1 MKRLLFLCSLL
12 CLVTPAFGAGACPTG
27 SNWVNLTTPVSGG
40 AQNLTTASALG
51 CTGAYYVSAAGSD
64 SNAGTSEV
72 VPFLHAPTMT
82 NFTGSATLPA
92 GTWIVF
98 RGNDTWHFGNS
109 ALVPY
114 VGAKSWT
121 PTNNGTAGHPTYIT
135 VDPNWFSGS
144 SFGRPIF
151 SGDNPLPSTSSLAS
165 SCTYDFTAV
174 NVLNMG
180 ASGHIHADGIEMANF
195 CWSGNNTNAGF
206 FSYDGTDAG
215 VLRSYCHAMTE
226 VTGTTSDEQACIHG
240 RGNAYISDLT
250 NQCLFNV
257 FDNSDGSQGTNGT
270 YPNGHATMEAIET
283 SCAVIAYSVF
293 NRVSN
298 GAVSQS
304 TQMHDLLMHD
314 LYDPNLNQGGSNHGN
329 LWNVDNDSLHNL
341 GTQLLYNIIAYNN
354 NTGVGFW
361 LMPTTTSYTFNVV
374 IWNFHNTGDCLRTGG
389 SVITSNP
396 LAPVTTDYMYNM
408 VLDGTCKVDGVGAS
422 PGGDPAKSGPVHFA
436 NNQFGNY
443 SLGAIPAP
451 NANTT
456 LTQCDPASGEPGPT
470 ICTWTDDGTNIWSVV
485 GYSSSNNYAPTSGS
499 GVTVGTGTNQT
510 SLCSIFSSD
519 NALCSGIASVGEVSG
534 WGGQIASYPGVPIV
548 ARPSS
553 GAWDTGPYEFSS
565 VTQASAPSCTPGT
578 GSYTSTQTVTCTNPN
593 TGTTVMCYTTNGAT
607 PATNG
612 AGTGCTTGT
621 KYTTTISISTSSTLQ
636 IIAGTSTLTDST
648 VSSYTYTI
656 DPQAATPSCT
666 PGSGQYS
673 AQQSVTCTDSSSG
686 AIMCATKDQST
697 PATNG
702 TTGCSNGT
710 LYSGSIT
717 IPTALTLNVVA
728 GGTGYTDSAVAT
740 YVYTGLLSYVT
751 GFAADETENTSGSW
765 TFSYAPTNANDAIP
779 IYVQCHPSTG
789 TITGV
794 SLSAS
799 GWTITPLQT
808 VNTGANDWGATF
820 GAIAPNTSSA
830 TFTATFTGASNCSHF
845 AIVMLDEFSGNNTAG
860 GTTTFN
866 ATSSSAGTAGTCNQ
880 TAANLTPAVNNEAA
894 WFACTDNASAATLPF
909 SQGSTDNGGQMTEY
923 QTLLG
928 QTGVAQTPAYT
939 STSGTYLVMGVAIAP
954 PSSGT
959 VANPAF
965 SLIAGSYLGSQLE
978 TLSDSTAGATICYTT
993 DGSTPAAATAGTC
1006 SHGTTYTI
1014 PFLITQ
1020 PSTTVKAIGTL
1031 GGSTNSSVVSASYT
1045 ITNAAQLP
1053 TTQVDNNECLES
1065 AEAPAYELNL
1075 GTQTWVTGPPASCT
1089 FHVPYWTVGTP
1100 TFSGLQSAVNDLEAC
1115 RTNFGFATALDI
1127 PPALY
1132 TASSVVGLVIP
1143 QSATSLASSC
1153 NVLRSTQDSSLPN
1166 GTTVCSHGVQDNL
1179 ATSTD
1184 IGLDNP
1190 DCAGDALTYQLGT
1203 TVTSVPT
1210 GSITLANGTV
1220 TNSSAYNDVA
1230 NMWTLQATGTNPA
1243 AMTTCSPLGSSSASF
1258 PPKCAS
1264 TTLAPDHWYI
1274 TDLEARMQAGNTGEQ
1289 NIVDLAPT
1297 NSETATSQ
1305 FATHIHFRKL
1315 WIHGDWS
1322 TLANGANQV
1331 TAGLNFTCVYCSL
1344 LDSQISEALRPGN
1357 EGHGIYTNYGYQLK
1371 INHNWVECCSIA
1383 MISGGFSGSGPPILG
1398 LIPHSDVEERRN
1410 RFTFPWSWLGVGT
1423 ISGNS
1428 HGWNGSSIVRKNADE
1443 LKVGQRILRAGN
1455 ILEDVDNSGAQQGVM
1470 FDDKAENSS
1479 TGFGTNYL
1487 DTTTD
1492 LNEIYNIYRNGCM
1505 DMETVRSFNFAG
1517 LGGGS
1522 TAVLNRINIAYSLWY
1537 NQSPSNFGCT
1547 GINTGI
1553 LLNSAGLEWQGT
1565 VTENAEGTGATF
1577 VANCSADEGGC
1588 IGQIASATVT
1598 GCTGAGTLT
1607 FSAPNLTGG
1616 FPASGTYN
1624 ASCVAT
1630 ITVPGSGYTSVT
1642 VTSTTGT
1649 ATATINATSTA
1660 PTTGAQ
1666 VLNINPGDPVSIRQ
1680 CSSVTAFNGA
1690 TKSVN
1695 GKTVPSAIG
1704 PLATVGS
1711 ATWTGTPT
1719 TGNLTVSYPWT
1730 ATASASDSA
1739 GYCKLTNVQGG
1750 PENLSFTHNTVVSA
1764 NVGADFITSGVN
1776 NVAQPPGGPNY
1787 ALQNNLLNNILIG
1800 GTFGNSVVTGGAN
1813 GMIGFDFDTS
1823 SLTLSHNALPGQS
1836 SFTAFG
1842 NNPFSPISSPATFVP
1857 ANSYCTGASPT
1868 SACIGFAGS
1877 EYYSASSL
1885 VIAPAD
1891 YHDLALNAA
1900 SSFAAGNADQ
1910 ASDGTNL
1917 GANIASLDTYQT
1929 LNQYPGFFPDTLPS
1943 FSCTPTLVPAD
1954 HSNPIALTCTG
1965 AFTVWTSGTVFTG
1978 GGCTVTSYVN
1988 NSATSE
1994 TVNITTTAAG
2004 TCTITETTDSI
2015 TASIT
2020 VGTAGLTISPTTG
2033 ATSTTPTLTLTCTG
2047 SPAPCLWSSESLS
2060 GLFTVAGGSG
2070 ASLTS
2075 CSVSSNTAGSCTLGT
2090 GTLPGTLTVEDQST
2104 TATAP
2109 FTVTGSPTTQQ
2120 FHIGCPVGTSC
2131 PVGHFKISG
2140 GVIQ

>member
-12 CLVTPAFGAGACPTG
+12 CLVTPAWGATYYVCAATG
-27 SNWVNLTTPVSGG
+27 SPCN
-40 AQNLTTASALG
+40 A
-51 CTGAYYVSAAGSD
+51 SD
-64 SNAGTSEV
+64 SNAGTSKTATW
-72 VPFLHAPTMT
+72 LHAPGMA
-82 NFTGSATLPA
+82 NCTGTCASTTPA
-92 GTWIVF
+92 AGDSIIF
-98 RGNDTWHFGNS
+98 RGGDTWHFGLSS
-109 ALVPY
+109 ASPY
-114 VGAKSWT
+114 VGACASNHCWTWSWNGSSGSPIYIGVDLT
-121 PTNNGTAGHPTYIT
+121 WFAGGSFARPIFNGDNPITNSSPSSCTIRDYGGSGGSGGYNVVFLGTHTHLRLDNIEMTGFCLGTAGSISAGL
-135 VDPNWFSGS
+135 V
-144 SFGRPIF
+144 
-151 SGDNPLPSTSSLAS
+151 
-165 SCTYDFTAV
+165 
-174 NVLNMG
+174 NMG
-180 ASGHIHADGIEMANF
+180 ATDTIVENMYFHGYTLATTATDDELYAIQGGSATGWKNDT
-195 CWSGNNTNAGF
+195 TNI
-206 FSYDGTDAG
+206 
-215 VLRSYCHAMTE
+215 CE
-226 VTGTTSDEQACIHG
+226 
-240 RGNAYISDLT
+240 N
-250 NQCLFNV
+250 NV
-257 FDNSDGSQGTNGT
+257 FDNSDGTFGNVGSW
-270 YPNGHATMEAIET
+270 PNHNVSAASMGAVQNT
-283 SCAVIAYSVF
+283 CAVVAYNIF
-293 NRVSN
+293 NRVDN
-298 GAVSQS
+298 GIVGTSS
-304 TQMHDLLMHD
+304 IVHDNLFHD
-314 LYDPNLNQGGSNHGN
+314 LYEPSTSNHGN
-329 LWNVDNDSLHNL
+329 IWNSNNATGSPNTCTVHPLNQSFYNNVFYNIDEGVGVWMEPCAGSGYVYNNVEWNVFNGVNGLII
-341 GTQLLYNIIAYNN
+341 GTGLSYSAATIYVYNN
-354 NTGVGFW
+354 TWDYYLDSNNLYFQVGGIDNGSDPGFNGTMLFSNTHMIGAYTG
-361 LMPTTTSYTFNVV
+361 LTS
-374 IWNFHNTGDCLRTGG
+374 GG
-389 SVITSNP
+389 TK
-396 LAPVTTDYMYNM
+396 LTYC
-408 VLDGTCKVDGVGAS
+408 GGGAS
-422 PGGDPAKSGPVHFA
+422 CTFTDNGGELIQTEAVA
-436 NNQFGNY
+436 NGQGF
-443 SLGAIPAP
+443 
-451 NANTT
+451 
-456 LTQCDPASGEPGPT
+456 TQ
-470 ICTWTDDGTNIWSVV
+470 
-485 GYSSSNNYAPTSGS
+485 SNSYAPTASTNSTVGAGANQESLIPTLGTAFGSATSAGCTETTGS
-499 GVTVGTGTNQT
+499 GGLISSCPAITV
-510 SLCSIFSSD
+510 
-519 NALCSGIASVGEVSG
+519 NARQSTAG
-534 WGGQIASYPGVPIV
+534 
-548 ARPSS
+548 
-553 GAWDTGPYEFSS
+553 
-565 VTQASAPSCTPGT
+565 SCTPG
-578 GSYTSTQTVTCTNPN
+578 V
-593 TGTTVMCYTTNGAT
+593 
-607 PATNG
+607 
-612 AGTGCTTGT
+612 TGCWD
-621 KYTTTISISTSSTLQ
+621 I
-636 IIAGTSTLTDST
+636 
-648 VSSYTYTI
+648 
-656 DPQAATPSCT
+656 
-666 PGSGQYS
+666 
-673 AQQSVTCTDSSSG
+673 G
-686 AIMCATKDQST
+686 AY
-697 PATNG
+697 
-702 TTGCSNGT
+702 
-710 LYSGSIT
+710 L
-717 IPTALTLNVVA
+717 
-728 GGTGYTDSAVAT
+728 
-740 YVYTGLLSYVT
+740 
-751 GFAADETENTSGSW
+751 
-765 TFSYAPTNANDAIP
+765 
-779 IYVQCHPSTG
+779 
-789 TITGV
+789 
-794 SLSAS
+794 
-799 GWTITPLQT
+799 
-808 VNTGANDWGATF
+808 
-820 GAIAPNTSSA
+820 
-830 TFTATFTGASNCSHF
+830 
-845 AIVMLDEFSGNNTAG
+845 
-860 GTTTFN
+860 
-866 ATSSSAGTAGTCNQ
+866 
-880 TAANLTPAVNNEAA
+880 LTP
-894 WFACTDNASAATLPF
+894 
-909 SQGSTDNGGQMTEY
+909 
-923 QTLLG
+923 
-928 QTGVAQTPAYT
+928 
-939 STSGTYLVMGVAIAP
+939 
-954 PSSGT
+954 SGT

-1455 ILEDVDNSGAQQGVM
+1455 ILEDVDNSGAQGGVM

-1505 DMETVRSFNFAG
+1505 DMETVRSLNFAG
-1517 LGGGS
+1517 VGGGS

-1553 LLNSAGLEWQGT
+1553 LLNSGGLEWQGT